1 MTFDNCEIV
10 HRCVTF
16 AKNSIVLP
24 GGMSIQYPG
33 LHHTEHDEW
42 VYGTHQDD
50 CKNSRIYGGKI
61 QENIV
66 QALARKIIADQMLE
80 IHQSGIRVISSTHDE
95 IICLVPESEAE
106 EALAHALRIMSTSPT
121 WAPDLPLGAEGAIT
135 GHYGKQ

>member
-1 MTFDNCEIV
+1 
-10 HRCVTF
+10 
-16 AKNSIVLP
+16 
-24 GGMSIQYPG
+24 MSIQYPG

-80 IHQSGIRVISSTHDE
+80 IAAAGIQVISMTHDE

-106 EALAHALRIMSTSPT
+106 DALAESIRIMSQSPS
-121 WAPDLPLGAEGAIT
+121 WAPDLPLGAEGHIAD
-135 GHYGKQ
+135 HYGKS